1 MVKSMPETYHLG
13 WHSHHTIPHPFP
25 GQPHLSWIPS
35 IATGNGTG
43 GLWRPPWNVANDV
56 DFNHQWWRTGISWKA
71 RDKPPKMTLKWTMDV
86 GLSGGDWSRFF
97 YGILLGKIM
106 VDHQILGVERV
117 DQRWIGWRDHLQETT
132 PYLVVEIRVSY
143 MLSFLKLIF

>member
-1 MVKSMPETYHLG
+1 MPETYHLG
-13 WHSHHTIPHPFP
+13 VAFAPHHTTPIPRSASPFVNR
-25 GQPHLSWIPS
+25 QHCHRKRD
-35 IATGNGTG
+35 G
-43 GLWRPPWNVANDV
+43 GLWRPPWNVENDV

-71 RDKPPKMTLKWTMDV
+71 RDKPPKWSLKWTMDV
-86 GLSGGDWSRFF
+86 GLSERGLSPIFF
-97 YGILLGKIM
+97 MAFLLGKIM

-143 MLSFLKLIF
+143 MLSFPEIDF